1 VATKGKATKKTQS
14 SASSVVRVRA
24 KDDTPSKAKPAKRE
38 KKPTTKV
45 ATSEKK
51 KVKNPLIAIGG
62 YFKGAWQ
69 ELRQV
74 RWPNRQAAWSMT
86 AALLAFT
93 AFFVALILL
102 LDALFKYVFQL
113 ILG

>member
-1 VATKGKATKKTQS
+1 MVRVSAKDTAPKKT
-14 SASSVVRVRA
+14 
-24 KDDTPSKAKPAKRE
+24 KDKSEKRE
-38 KKPTTKV
+38 AVKSV
-45 ATSEKK
+45 
-51 KVKNPLIAIGG
+51 KVKKTTSKNPFLAIGG

-74 RWPNRQAAWSMT
+74 RWPNRRATWSMT

>member
-1 VATKGKATKKTQS
+1 MATKGKTTKKSPETVIRV
-14 SASSVVRVRA
+14 SAKETTPVKTA
-24 KDDTPSKAKPAKRE
+24 KKQKATS
-38 KKPTTKV
+38 KPTVDT
-45 ATSEKK
+45 TSTQT
-51 KVKNPLIAIGG
+51 KNPFVAMGG

-69 ELRQV
+69 ELKQV
-74 RWPNRQAAWSMT
+74 RWPNRQATWSMT

-102 LDALFKYVFQL
+102 LDALFKYMFQL